1 MTVESKIDVRLPDC
15 DMMGIVH
22 HAVYPIW
29 YEIARNDFFAACGY
43 GYERMK
49 ALSVDPAMVNL
60 NINYHSPATYPGIVT
75 VHTRAVLC
83 EGKKLSLKYELF
95 YGEGS
100 RPASTATSFHIW
112 VRNGASVNLEEVEP
126 DMFRA
131 YKNAVEAE

>member
-43 GYERMK
+43 GYERMRT
-49 ALSVDPAMVNL
+49 LSVDPAMVNL

-112 VRNGASVNLEEVEP
+112 VRNGTSVNLEEVEP

>member
-43 GYERMK
+43 GYKRMK
-49 ALSVDPAMVNL
+49 ALGVDPAMVNL